1 MEKLIAADQ
10 RECAIYRI
18 EMDRRISRVE
28 TLQELVL
35 KTLRT
40 RNIELQP

>member
-1 MEKLIAADQ
+1 MERLLAADEK
-10 RECAIYRI
+10 ECSIYRI